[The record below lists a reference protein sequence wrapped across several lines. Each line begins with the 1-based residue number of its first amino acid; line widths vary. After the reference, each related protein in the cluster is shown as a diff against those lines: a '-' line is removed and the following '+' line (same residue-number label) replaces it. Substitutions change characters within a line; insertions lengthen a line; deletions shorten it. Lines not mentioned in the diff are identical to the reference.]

1 MRGFPPQ
8 EWLSIAKNSE
18 PYILAIGGK
27 PSYKGQNHGDKNN
40 LYGSSFVFAIRCRAS
55 PINYRLLRPKRGVT
69 KLNRDLKKSRESGK
83 PGRVLTQPMAESGIN
98 P

>member
-1 MRGFPPQ
+1 M
-8 EWLSIAKNSE
+8 EWIRPNHPL
-18 PYILAIGGK
+18 GK
-27 PSYKGQNHGDKNN
+27 PSRGLGGETVESDFSYHPKVEIVN
-40 LYGSSFVFAIRCRAS
+40 Y

-83 PGRVLTQPMAESGIN
+83 PGRVLTQPMGESGIN

>member
-1 MRGFPPQ
+1 VRGFLPQ
-8 EWLSIAKNSE
+8 EWLSIAKSSE

-40 LYGSSFVFAIRCRAS
+40 LYGSSFVFAIRCRADL
-55 PINYRLLRPKRGVT
+55 INCRLLRPKRGVT

-83 PGRVLTQPMAESGIN
+83 PGRVLTQPMGESGIN

>member
-1 MRGFPPQ
+1 VRGFLPQ

-40 LYGSSFVFAIRCRAS
+40 LYGSSFVFAIRCRADL
-55 PINYRLLRPKRGVT
+55 INCRLLRPKRGVT

-83 PGRVLTQPMAESGIN
+83 PGRVLTQPMGESGIN